1 MAPCRNLRVDRHR
14 RSRHS
19 THAAVLPSLAY
30 LIANLPPQTR
40 VIVTTHDIARRVPVD
55 PADRRLTII
64 DREQLQATPDE
75 AALIACASAPG
86 LDVNSVEEIA
96 AAADGWVAAIR
107 AAARYARQHPQG
119 HAAYW
124 LTSQGAAAL
133 LAPWLDRLPAARRQ
147 FLIDTL
153 ALDWLAG
160 PLCDSTLE
168 ASGSLE
174 ALEDL
179 EARGSYLTPVLP
191 PTAPADPPLRWWRR
205 HPLVTAALT
214 QAAPLV
220 DQSERNLRAASWFM
234 DRGSFEPAMH
244 HLMAA
249 GRLEEAG
256 RYLSAHENALFE
268 GGRGTERRRLVREP
282 AGGLLG
288 PAGLA
293 PRAHGMG
300 PGDLPRTPCRRNDPR
315 STACPSGRLPRR
327 GHGAAS
333 P

>member
-1 MAPCRNLRVDRHR
+1 MLSAPPGYGATTAAAQVTAGTRATAWVSLDALDSTPSTLAVQLTSALAGLDSSHASTLPSLTGASDPLHLMPELMEWLHAATCEWIVIDGLDT
-14 RSRHS
+14 S

-40 VIVTTHDIARRVPVD
+40 IIVTTHDIARRVPVD

-119 HAAYW
+119 HAAHW

-147 FLIDTL
+147 FLLDTL

-179 EARGSYLTPVLP
+179 EARAATSRRCFP
-191 PTAPADPPLRWWRR
+191 RR
-205 HPLVTAALT
+205 HRPIR
-214 QAAPLV
+214 PC
-220 DQSERNLRAASWFM
+220 
-234 DRGSFEPAMH
+234 
-244 HLMAA
+244 A
-249 GRLEEAG
+249 GG
-256 RYLSAHENALFE
+256 VGIPWS
-268 GGRGTERRRLVREP
+268 RRR
-282 AGGLLG
+282 
-288 PAGLA
+288 
-293 PRAHGMG
+293 
-300 PGDLPRTPCRRNDPR
+300 
-315 STACPSGRLPRR
+315 
-327 GHGAAS
+327 
-333 P
+333 